1 MILTFSS
8 PLSQFLQTFPQIDI
22 PSEIGHQLTFCLL
35 LQELASLQTVIDLR
49 LKEIHGMRTMN
60 ADLNKRL
67 ERQYWMESEL
77 GKARQRVEEMNLVVQ
92 NKMVAEK

>member
-1 MILTFSS
+1 MLYLCISRPFS
-8 PLSQFLQTFPQIDI
+8 
-22 PSEIGHQLTFCLL
+22 C

-49 LKEIHGMRTMN
+49 LKEIHGMRSIN
-60 ADLNKRL
+60 ADLNQRL